1 MKSYSFFV
9 SAIIPVYNGE
19 VFLKE
24 AFESI
29 RQQDYQP
36 LEIIIV
42 DDGSTDKTK
51 KIAATFGKEVRYIYQ
66 PNSGLPATRNKGV
79 KMARGDMVTFLD
91 VDDLWSK
98 DKLRLQVGL
107 LKDSHSADMVLG
119 YTQIMMLSGIIDG
132 INVFKEWGT
141 PVLAMSLGGGIF
153 RRSVF
158 DKIGFFDEKQR
169 YCDDWDWFMRARE
182 LGIKMV
188 VHKEVVQLYRRHNQN
203 MTNQQSLGNNYFI
216 RMLKKSLDRRRQENC
231 GQAESLP
238 RLSCVGEESAGRLF
252 ASVEGQTKD

>member
-1 MKSYSFFV
+1 MKSDSFFV

-42 DDGSTDKTK
+42 DDGSTDETK
-51 KIAATFGKEVRYIYQ
+51 EIAATFGNEVRYIYQ

-79 KMARGDMVTFLD
+79 KMARGDIVAFLD

-107 LKDSHSADMVLG
+107 LKDSPTADMVLG

-132 INVFKEWGT
+132 IHVFKEWAA
-141 PVLAMSLGGGIF
+141 PILAMSLGGGIF
-153 RRSVF
+153 RRSIF
-158 DKIGFFDEKQR
+158 DKIGLFDETQR

-182 LGIKMV
+182 LGIEMV
-188 VHKEVVQLYRRHNQN
+188 VHKEVVQLYRRHDQN
-203 MTNQQSLGNNYFI
+203 MTNQQSLSNHYFI
-216 RMLKKSLDRRRQENC
+216 RMLKKSLDRRRTQKE
-231 GQAESLP
+231 GLAISLEK
-238 RLSCVGEESAGRLF
+238 LSDIKEP
-252 ASVEGQTKD
+252 